1 MNTAHASFQSA
12 FAAALFGPDAA
23 VPGPVAALAS
33 QPAFAVYRNTVI
45 KGCLDALEANFPTVA
60 RLVGSEWF
68 RAAGAVYVAQR
79 PPRDARLLRY
89 GHDFADFLSAFEP
102 ARELPY
108 LGGVACLDFGW
119 CEAHAAADAETHA
132 GLLAM
137 LLPESLGAARVA
149 PHPAARWHWF
159 PDQPVYTIWSR
170 NRTPAGPSDDDIAWQ
185 GEGVLLTR
193 QDGAV
198 TWCAAD
204 EADCA
209 FLDACTGGT
218 SLAEAAAAAL
228 AVQPDADLAQLL
240 AKLLRAGALVVSPIP
255 SESEQP

>member
-1 MNTAHASFQSA
+1 MSSAHASFQSA
-12 FAAALFGPDAA
+12 FAAALFSPDAA
-23 VPGPVAALAS
+23 APGPVAALAS
-33 QPAFAVYRNTVI
+33 QPAFAVYRNTVM

-68 RAAGAVYVAQR
+68 RAAGGVYVAQQ

-89 GHDFADFLSAFEP
+89 GHDFAEFLSAFEP

-108 LGGVACLDFGW
+108 LGGVARLDFGW
-119 CEAHAAADAETHA
+119 CEAHAAADAATNA
-132 GLLAM
+132 NLLAT
-137 LLPESLGAARVA
+137 LSPELVGAARIA

-159 PDQPVYTIWSR
+159 PEQPVYTIWSR
-170 NRTPAGPSDDDIAWQ
+170 NRAPAGHGDGDIPWR
-185 GEGVLLTR
+185 GEGALLTR

-209 FLDACTGGT
+209 FLDACVSGI

-240 AKLLRAGALVVSPIP
+240 AKLLRAGALVVSPISP
-255 SESEQP
+255 EGEQP